1 MGSVPETRTI
11 PHDGEKIRKLREAAG
26 LNLVEL
32 GELTRRHPQSLRN
45 IELGKTASVVTLARI
60 AKALK
65 VDLADIAEVGPDSD
79 SKSIPRAS

>member
-1 MGSVPETRTI
+1 VGFVPETRTI
-11 PHDGEKIRKLREAAG
+11 PHDGEKIRELREAAG

-32 GELTRRHPQSLRN
+32 GKLTRRHPQSLRN

-65 VDLADIAEVGPDSD
+65 VDLVVIADAAPAPDCESAR
-79 SKSIPRAS
+79 RAS